1 VRASNHRLDLSF
13 VELHFHLLPGV
24 DDGPTCVEESAALA
38 AAAVADGTRT
48 VVVTPHVHPAHI
60 THPTEIHELTS
71 ELADHLRRERIPLS
85 LEPGGELDVRM
96 VARLAQHELESIA
109 HGPRG
114 SRWVLL
120 EAPFEGLDDR
130 FTQAAD
136 ELRHRGF
143 TALIA
148 HPERSSPTPDAA
160 EILARELALGSA
172 VQLTASAFTS
182 GSGRT
187 VHDEALRLLRSAPI
201 AVIASDAHGP
211 NRPPELRDA
220 VAALA
225 RTGERDP
232 ARFAGSIPRALL
244 THGLPARD
252 VSIAA

>member
-1 VRASNHRLDLSF
+1 M
-13 VELHFHLLPGV
+13 
-24 DDGPTCVEESAALA
+24 EESIALA
-38 AAAVADGTRT
+38 AAAVADGTGT

-60 THPTEIHELTS
+60 THPTEIHERTS
-71 ELADHLRRERIPLS
+71 ELADQLRRARIPLS

-120 EAPFEGLDDR
+120 EAPFDGLDER
-130 FTQAAD
+130 FTEAAA

-148 HPERSSPTPDAA
+148 HPERSSPTPEAG
-160 EILARELALGSA
+160 EILAAELARGSA
-172 VQLTASAFTS
+172 VQLTASAFTAVPPS
-182 GSGRT
+182 DG
-187 VHDEALRLLRSAPI
+187 ALRLLRSAPV

-211 NRPPELRDA
+211 HRPPELRDA

-225 RTGERDP
+225 RAGERDP
-232 ARFAGSIPRALL
+232 ASFAGSIPRALL
-244 THGLPARD
+244 THGLPARE